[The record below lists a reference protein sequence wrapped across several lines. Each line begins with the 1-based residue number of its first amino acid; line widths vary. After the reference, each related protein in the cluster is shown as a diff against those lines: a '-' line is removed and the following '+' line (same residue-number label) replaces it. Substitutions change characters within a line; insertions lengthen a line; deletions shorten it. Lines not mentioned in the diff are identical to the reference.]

1 MAVPKKRTSHRRKGM
16 RRAHDFIQY
25 KSSTTICENC
35 GAIKRS
41 HHVCE
46 VCGTYRG
53 IKLLNIKGLSDDT
66 EGTVDSDD
74 GAK

>member
-1 MAVPKKRTSHRRKGM
+1 MAVPKKRTSKSRKGM

-25 KSSTTICENC
+25 KSATTICEC
-35 GAIKRS
+35 GALKRA
-41 HHVCE
+41 HHVCP

-53 IKLLNIKGLSDDT
+53 IQLLKLKGRSDDA
-66 EGTVDSDD
+66 EGMVDSDD